1 MRACSRTRSVLV
13 AALLLTVSAGLSAHD
28 FWIEPSTYEP
38 GVNEAVRIYLRVGE
52 RFAGDA
58 VPRNGERIEKFVV
71 IGPSGEKPVPGRD
84 GMDPA
89 GLLRLD
95 APGISFVG
103 YRSKPSAVQL
113 EADKFEQYLREE
125 GLERIIEDRAARNES
140 RLPGRE
146 TFSRS
151 VKSLLRSGG
160 TQSAQGFDRAL
171 GLTLELV
178 LEADPSNAVG
188 GRLPVR
194 LLHDGRPL
202 AGALV
207 VAYRKDAGATTEAS
221 EELRARTGKDGRVV
235 VPVTHGIWLL
245 KAVHMERAAAASG
258 ADWDSVWTALTFHV
272 PDAHAGSRKTL
283 ASPAGTPLPSPRR

>member
-1 MRACSRTRSVLV
+1 MRACTRTRSVLV
-13 AALLLTVSAGLSAHD
+13 AGLLLTVSAGLSAHD
-28 FWIEPSTYEP
+28 FWIEPSTFEP
-38 GVNEAVRIYLRVGE
+38 KVDEAVRIHLRVGE
-52 RFAGDA
+52 RFAGEA
-58 VPRNGERIEKFVV
+58 VPRNGARIERFVV
-71 IGPSGEKPVPGRD
+71 LGPSGEKPVLGRD

-95 APGISFVG
+95 APGIWFVG
-103 YRSKPSAVQL
+103 YRSKPSSVQL

-125 GLERIIEDRAARNES
+125 GLERIIEDRAARKES
-140 RLPGRE
+140 QLPGRE
-146 TFSRS
+146 QFSRS

-160 TQSAQGFDRAL
+160 QAGPGFDRTL

-178 LEADPSNAVG
+178 LDADPANAVG

-202 AGALV
+202 PGALV
-207 VAYRKDAGATTEAS
+207 VAYRKDAGAAPEAT
-221 EELRARTGKDGRVV
+221 EELRARTDKDGRVV
-235 VPVTHGIWLL
+235 VPVTHGTWLL

-272 PDAHAGSRKTL
+272 PHALAGSRKTPE
-283 ASPAGTPLPSPRR
+283 SPAGTPLPSPRR